1 MPSPV
6 GGPAVHK
13 VNRQIFLAVYLV
25 VRGLVVRVN
34 RIGLHAPLKK
44 LSRVSESLSG
54 KSWRHKGG
62 PKKKTS
68 WGRVATKI

>member
-34 RIGLHAPLKK
+34 RVGLHAPLKK
-44 LSRVSESLSG
+44 TVSR
-54 KSWRHKGG
+54 K
-62 PKKKTS
+62 
-68 WGRVATKI
+68 RVLIGQKLET